1 MHEPIQTMRKS
12 LQLLTAALVLS
23 TNLLFA
29 GNPVSGSRYQ
39 MPANVTADD
48 YIAKT
53 IILKVKDQY
62 RGQCSNE
69 NVNIP
74 SVQRVLANMGQ
85 VDIHK
90 IFPNHQKP
98 SRETNEY
105 GNKLVDLSLIY
116 EMHYKSDVD
125 LIKSIN
131 ALLNTGALEFAEPK
145 FLPKVSAYT
154 PNDPQQST
162 QWFLAKVKLFDAWG
176 VQQGDTNVVI
186 GITDT
191 GTDTDHPDLAANIK
205 HNYADPINGIDDDND
220 GYIDNFSGWDVG
232 ENDNDAQVG
241 NCGTCDHGS
250 HVSGCADAVTDNG
263 VGVAGPGFKCKFIPV
278 KIADATGALTKA
290 YEGITYAADAG
301 CQIIN
306 CSWGG
311 AGGGS
316 FGQQVIDYA
325 TFNKNSLVV
334 VAAGNNNSS
343 IEFFPAAYNN
353 AFCIAATSTNDSKSS
368 FSNYGS
374 YIDVCAPGSNIYSTV
389 YDNSY
394 VSYSGTSMASP
405 IAAGCAA
412 IVKSQN
418 PSFNALQIG
427 EQLRITA
434 DNIYSVPA
442 NGGLLN
448 QLGSGRINL
457 YNALVSSGP
466 SVRANNL
473 NVVDNNDNVFIVNDT
488 LRITG
493 DFTNYLSP
501 TTALGVTLTTTSTYV
516 TILDGST
523 TVGVLGTM
531 ATTNNIA
538 DPFTVKINANAP
550 QNTVITFK
558 LTFTDGSYTSFQI
571 FKETVN
577 VDYLNITMNDVF
589 TTNSSKG
596 RLCYNSVSQADGLGF
611 DYQNNGTLA
620 YETGFMVGTS
630 SGVSDNVRGASAGA
644 TDEDFAVV
652 QTIQKNDPPVWS
664 DFDTYGKFNDNV
676 APVSQH
682 LTVSHRSASWINAPD
697 SKYHI
702 FEYTIKNT
710 GSSTLSN
717 LWAGIMSDWDI
728 QTYANNKA
736 AEDAGLKMGYAWCTD
751 AGGLYAGIKL
761 LTSVGG
767 FNHYA
772 IDNVTGGGGL
782 DLSNGFDDSEK
793 FTALS
798 TSRATAGGTGTGNDV
813 IDVVGTGPFTLATND
828 SVTVAFALIAGNE
841 LDDIQSSATQAQI
854 KYDLMTAIKEN
865 NGAIITSN
873 AYPNPA
879 KSQVIIPFYLR
890 TVSPVQL
897 EVVDN
902 MGRVLESR
910 KLTSVVAGENQ
921 ITLDVANYANGIYH
935 FRLSSAQGTAAG
947 TIQKM

>member
-1 MHEPIQTMRKS
+1 MRKS
-12 LQLLTAALVLS
+12 LQLLAAVLMLS

-29 GNPVSGSRYQ
+29 GNVGSGSRYQ
-39 MPANVTADD
+39 LPANVTADD
-48 YIAKT
+48 YMSKT
-53 IILKVKDQY
+53 IVLKVKEQY
-62 RGQCSNE
+62 RGLCSNE

-74 SVQRVLANMGQ
+74 SVQRVLSSIGTT
-85 VDIHK
+85 DIHK
-90 IFPNHQKP
+90 IFPRHQKP
-98 SRETNEY
+98 ARETNEY
-105 GNKLVDLSLIY
+105 GMKLIDLSLMY
-116 EMHYKSDVD
+116 QLHYNSNAD

-131 ALLNTGALEFAEPK
+131 ALLNTGVLEFAEPK
-145 FLPKVSAYT
+145 FLPKVFAYT
-154 PNDPQQST
+154 PNDPQQSS
-162 QWFLAKVKLFDAWG
+162 QWFLAKIKLFDAWG

-186 GITDT
+186 GIVDT

-205 HNYADPINGIDDDND
+205 HNYADPVNGIDDDND
-220 GYIDNFSGWDVG
+220 GFIDNFSGWDVG

-241 NCGTCDHGS
+241 SCAVCDHGS
-250 HVSGCADAVTDNG
+250 HVSGCADAVTDNN
-263 VGVAGPGFKCKFIPV
+263 VGVAGPGFKCKFLPV
-278 KIADATGALTKA
+278 KIADAAGVLSHS

-311 AGGGS
+311 SGGGS
-316 FGQQVIDYA
+316 FGQQIIDYA
-325 TFNKNSLVV
+325 TINKNSLVV
-334 VAAGNNNSS
+334 VAAGNNSS
-343 IEFFPAAYNN
+343 SLEFFPAAFNN
-353 AFCIAATSTNDSKSS
+353 AFCIAATNTNDSKAS

-374 YIDVCAPGSNIYSTV
+374 YIDVCAPGNNIYSTV
-389 YDNSY
+389 FDNSY

-412 IVKSQN
+412 IIKSQN
-418 PSFNALQIG
+418 PSFNAWQIG

-434 DNIYSVPA
+434 DNIYGVSGNSGYPD
-442 NGGLLN
+442 

-457 YNALVSSGP
+457 YNALINSGP
-466 SVRANNL
+466 SVRANNIS
-473 NVVDNNDNVFIVNDT
+473 VTDNNDNVFIVNDT

-501 TTALGVTLTTTSTYV
+501 TTALGVVLSTNSTYV
-516 TILDGST
+516 TIIDGTT

-531 ATTNNIA
+531 ATTNNMA
-538 DPFTVKINANAP
+538 DPFTVKVNSNAP

-558 LTFTDGSYTSFQI
+558 LTFTDGSYTAFQI

-589 TTNSSKG
+589 TTNTSKG
-596 RLCYNSVSQADGLGF
+596 RLCYNNVSQAEGLGF

-630 SGVSDNVRGASAGA
+630 SGVSDNVRGASGGN
-644 TDEDFAVV
+644 TDDDFAVL
-652 QTIQKNDPPVWS
+652 QTIQKNDPAVWS
-664 DFDTYGKFNDNV
+664 DFDTYGKFRDNI

-682 LTVSHRSASWINAPD
+682 VTVSHRSASWVSTPAT
-697 SKYHI
+697 KYHI
-702 FEYTIKNT
+702 FEYSIMNT
-710 GSSTLSN
+710 GPSTLNN

-736 AEDAGLKMGYAWCTD
+736 DEDAGLKMGYAWCTD
-751 AGGLYAGIKL
+751 AGGFFAGIKL
-761 LTSVGG
+761 LTNVGG

-772 IDNVTGGGGL
+772 IDNITGGSGGL
-782 DLSNGFDDSEK
+782 DLSNGFDDAEK
-793 FTALS
+793 FAALS
-798 TSRATAGGTGTGNDV
+798 TPRATAGGTATGNDV
-813 IDVVGTGPFTLATND
+813 IDVVGTGPFTLAAND
-828 SVTVAFALIAGNE
+828 SVVVAFALIAGNE
-841 LDDIQSSATQAQI
+841 LADIQYSATQAQI

-865 NGAIITSN
+865 NGDIITSN

-902 MGRVLESR
+902 MGRVLETR
-910 KLTSVVAGENQ
+910 KLTGVVTGENQ
-921 ITLDVANYANGIYH
+921 ITLDVAHYANGIYH
-935 FRLSSAQGTAAG
+935 FRLSSAQGAAAG